1 MKPGILYFL
10 QDRTSLNIIYVGW
23 WDVPYALC
31 NVKENGGCQVWEGKL
46 KLALYNLDSELRNK
60 GYVPGYKNKV
70 SKMIPRIWKIG
81 NTWSIKALHFP
92 YTSNVWNSIMNNFAE
107 FII

>member
-1 MKPGILYFL
+1 M
-10 QDRTSLNIIYVGW
+10 
-23 WDVPYALC
+23 PYALC

-92 YTSNVWNSIMNNFAE
+92 YTSNVWNSIMNSLAE